1 MNMATEVKTQ
11 RKSNGI
17 AWLVG
22 MVVLVVIG
30 AIAWGVQLSK
40 GMSVLGINQIVA
52 WGIYIAAFFAL
63 VGLAS
68 GLLILAVLSD
78 LSVIPGMG
86 AFRRNLL
93 IGSIASYIAAG
104 FMILMDIGRPER
116 VLNMVFSAQF
126 SSPFVWDFF
135 SLALGVILAVILLFV
150 SPKARWLSV
159 VAGIVAGLVVV
170 FEGWI
175 LSMSAGSPLWSGGIM
190 PAIFLVEGMLLALGV
205 SLIAVFEPIASAWLR
220 RMTLVF
226 LPVLFLLNV
235 FEIGALV
242 YAGDVDDRFGTS
254 MLLSNPLFW
263 LEVVL
268 GIIVPFVLLL
278 VAGRNR
284 IAVMISGV
292 LVLLGV
298 LVAKSLIIVAG
309 QSITLVLGTGT
320 YTPSLVEF
328 GGVIGM
334 IGLAGLLFLLGT
346 RFLPKKKA

>member
-1 MNMATEVKTQ
+1 MATEVKTQ
-11 RKSNGI
+11 QKSNGI

-40 GMSVLGINQIVA
+40 GTSVLGINQIIV

-78 LSVIPGMG
+78 LGVIKGLE
-86 AFRRNLL
+86 AVRRNLL
-93 IGSIASYIAAG
+93 IGAIASYIAGG

-116 VLNMVFSAQF
+116 VLNMVFGAQF

-135 SLALGVILAVILLFV
+135 SLALGVIMAIILLLV
-150 SPKARWLSV
+150 SSKAKV
-159 VAGIVAGLVVV
+159 VSLIAGIVAGVVV
-170 FEGWI
+170 IFEGWI

-190 PAIFLVEGMLLALGV
+190 PAVFLVEGLLLALGV
-205 SLIAVFEPIASAWLR
+205 SIIAKPASTALINWTAVL
-220 RMTLVF
+220 

-235 FEIGALV
+235 FEFGALL
-242 YAGDVDDRFGTS
+242 YAGDTDDRFATGA
-254 MLLSNPLFW
+254 LLSNPLFW
-263 LEVVL
+263 LAVVL

-278 VAGRNR
+278 VAGKNR
-284 IAVMISGV
+284 IAVITSGV
-292 LVLLGV
+292 LAVLGV
-298 LVAKSLIIVAG
+298 FVSKLLIIVAG
-309 QSITLVLGTGT
+309 QSTTLVLGTGT
-320 YTPSLVEF
+320 YSPTIVEY

-334 IGLAGLLFLLGT
+334 IGLAGLLYLLGT
-346 RFLPKKKA
+346 WFLPQKKA